1 MKKEWYS
8 AKELVGLAGLP
19 SSPQGVNLM
28 ARREGWHQRRKRG
41 VQGKAVEYSIDS
53 LPDEVQAILHAC
65 DNSASY
71 QAKRQ
76 DAFLIWVEAYYQL
89 TREERE
95 KIVTF
100 ILREGLAKLI
110 QRLDAQELPGSREPD
125 EKPE

>member
-65 DNSASY
+65 DNSARY
-71 QAKRQ
+71 QAKRK
-76 DAFLIWVEAYYQL
+76 DAFLI
-89 TREERE
+89 
-95 KIVTF
+95 
-100 ILREGLAKLI
+100 
-110 QRLDAQELPGSREPD
+110 
-125 EKPE
+125 